1 MDLDPKLIEK
11 VLRLRTGMQKR
22 RCRHPSYSDWIDKK
36 PGHVWILTPELIIF
50 EPKHCIKIVILT
62 LRPPQNDP
70 DAKTASGRK
79 LRFFINSCIFI
90 AFLWRP
96 KLAKNKK
103 HVL

>member
-1 MDLDPKLIEK
+1 MDLDPQLIEN
-11 VLRLRTGMQKR
+11 VIRLRTRMQKKCR
-22 RCRHPSYSDWIDKK
+22 RHPSYSDWIDKK

-79 LRFFINSCIFI
+79 
-90 AFLWRP
+90 
-96 KLAKNKK
+96 
-103 HVL
+103 